1 MTVKDTPESGEAA
14 GETLWSGDHRDG
26 FAHVGMVLR
35 ARRMAQGWDLSQIA
49 SALRIRASYLEAIET
64 AQYKQLPGM
73 TYAVGFVRSYADYL
87 GLDGAEMVQRFKQE
101 STGMAQRAALT
112 MPSPAPQGR
121 VPGTGPLL
129 VGLVAL
135 TVMGGVWYFW
145 RDDVSNMVTRV
156 AQVPEEMLARTMPAT
171 APEPVTAPPAASPAP
186 PAPPPAPAPA
196 PTPVP
201 APATPP
207 ANGAAKPAPKPAE
220 PPKPE
225 PPKPDVVQVE
235 PPKPEVPRPDPN
247 RAPPPMAA
255 PPVPVSPPQPL
266 PPPVAAGPVPPQPPL
281 PPLARPSQLA
291 PTQRTIVDTA
301 ESPDDTPAP
310 PPTALG
316 RAPALSSAPPAE
328 EASPPLQPQSPS
340 APAQVAS
347 SGEGKIYG
355 AQGGDARVVVRAKG
369 ESWVQIRDGDG
380 QAIFTRVL
388 RPGDVYRVPAR
399 AGLTL
404 MTGNAG
410 AIELVVDGAAQ
421 APLGAAGIV
430 RRNVPLDADKLRNG
444 GN

>member
-1 MTVKDTPESGEAA
+1 MTVKDTPESDETA

-49 SALRIRASYLEAIET
+49 GALRIRASYLEAIET

-87 GLDGAEMVQRFKQE
+87 GLDGTEMVQRFKQE
-101 STGMAQRAALT
+101 STGMARRAALT

-135 TVMGGVWYFW
+135 TVLGGVWYFW
-145 RDDVSNMVTRV
+145 RDDVGNMVSRV
-156 AQVPEEMLARTMPAT
+156 TQVPEEMLARTMPAT
-171 APEPVTAPPAASPAP
+171 APEPVTAPPPAP
-186 PAPPPAPAPA
+186 VAVPTPPP
-196 PTPVP
+196 TP
-201 APATPP
+201 APATVVSAPP
-207 ANGAAKPAPKPAE
+207 AAGNGTTKPGA
-220 PPKPE
+220 KPE
-225 PPKPDVVQVE
+225 PPKVE
-235 PPKPEVPRPDPN
+235 PPKPETVKSEPPKPEVARPDPN
-247 RAPPPMAA
+247 RAPPPLAA
-255 PPVPVSPPQPL
+255 PAVPVSPPQAL
-266 PPPVAAGPVPPQPPL
+266 PPPVASGPVPPQPPL
-281 PPLARPSQLA
+281 PPLARPAQLQ
-291 PTQRTIVDTA
+291 PTQRTVVDTA

-310 PPTALG
+310 PPTSLG

-328 EASPPLQPQSPS
+328 EAAPPPQPQAAA
-340 APAQVAS
+340 APTPAS
-347 SGEGKIYG
+347 SEGKIYG
-355 AQGGDARVVVRAKG
+355 AQGGEARVVVRAKG
-369 ESWVQIRDGDG
+369 ESWVQIRDAEG

-388 RPGDVYRVPAR
+388 RPGDVYRVPSR
-399 AGLTL
+399 PGLTL

-410 AIELVVDGAAQ
+410 AVELVVDGTAQ

-430 RRNVPLDADKLRNG
+430 RRNVPLDADKLRSG